1 MHSRRKFLT
10 QAGALAA
17 GVIGRSAPAL
27 GPDGVDTTLQEAVSL
42 CGEWGFRTDPGNTGE
57 LERWYEAHDLAS
69 SWRTVNVPHT
79 WQVDPAFVDYRGVA
93 WYLRTFD
100 APSDWQDST
109 VRLEFEAVF
118 HTANIWVNGQ
128 LAGDHIRKGYTAF
141 VLDITH
147 LLRLGSSNAIAVRV
161 DNAFDEHM
169 VPRGRSSDWAHDGG
183 IYRPVQLHITP
194 RTFVERVDTEAVPDL
209 ATGDAKIA
217 ITPIFETR
225 VRKSGLEESAFKLS
239 TTRPA
244 RQ

>member
-1 MHSRRKFLT
+1 M
-10 QAGALAA
+10 
-17 GVIGRSAPAL
+17 
-27 GPDGVDTTLQEAVSL
+27 
-42 CGEWGFRTDPGNTGE
+42 GN
-57 LERWYEAHDLAS
+57 
-69 SWRTVNVPHT
+69 
-79 WQVDPAFVDYRGVA
+79 
-93 WYLRTFD
+93 
-100 APSDWQDST
+100 
-109 VRLEFEAVF
+109 
-118 HTANIWVNGQ
+118 

-147 LLRLGSSNAIAVRV
+147 LLRLGGSNAIEVRV
-161 DNAFDEHM
+161 DHAFDEHM

-244 RQ
+244 RQR